1 MKRNKLFINVVVLV
15 LSFILSVSNVSA
27 NSFKSSYEEY
37 TFYNA
42 TITYQK
48 KDISTLLDLYR
59 NGELTADGLIKKLI
73 VQSTCEF
80 YYEGNTIYITC
91 YDTNSDNQVYSIMI
105 DNDEKIIKIDF
116 LDGNFDKKDINKISI
131 KSIISSI
138 DNRIK
143 DKKVLIKDSGVQ
155 QDEYSYTYYSC
166 VGANNWAVMCYN
178 NTNEN
183 NPGYVYLCIRM

>member
-1 MKRNKLFINVVVLV
+1 MKRNKLFINVMVLV
-15 LSFILSVSNVSA
+15 VSFILSITNVSA
-27 NSFKSSYEEY
+27 YSFQSSYEEY
-37 TFYNA
+37 AFYNT

-59 NGELTADGLIKKLI
+59 TGQLTADGFIKKLI
-73 VQSTCEF
+73 VQSTCDF
-80 YYEGNTIYITC
+80 CYEENNIYITC

-105 DNDEKIIKIDF
+105 DKESQIVEIGF
-116 LDGNFDKKDINKISI
+116 LDGNFDKKDINKLSI
-131 KSIISSI
+131 KSIINSI

-143 DKKVLIKDSGVQ
+143 DKKVLSKDSGVK

-166 VGANNWAVMCYN
+166 IGTNNWAVMCWN

-183 NPGYVYLCIRM
+183 NPGYISLCLRI